1 MGAFDMNRES
11 SDLQI
16 LQRKNSWAKRQI
28 KGATSGYMKAS
39 EQLGLKQ
46 AQLVELQKTI
56 LKLETTMLNQLAE
69 NYEATKATILWERQT
84 GKKLGVT
91 NSSQ

>member
-1 MGAFDMNRES
+1 MTRES

-28 KGATSGYMKAS
+28 KGAASNLFKAS
-39 EQLGLKQ
+39 RELGLTWPDVI
-46 AQLVELQKTI
+46 QLEKTI

-69 NYEATKATILWERQT
+69 NYESTKATILWERQT